1 MTAQQNWALKGV
13 LHECCR
19 REGHCSL
26 WFGRELWEEPCT
38 SLATFEIKEG
48 QIENIDMSGIIII
61 LCGDGIGPTF
71 ADIAKG
77 IELAVYISD
86 NATDEQRRVLEPFAS
101 SRFCFLANWR
111 EFLGV
116 KFVKINIAEEN
127 GTYHI
132 TMPYGEVK
140 MSLTVGGDGKNPIR
154 MENPQ
159 DKDCTNVRF
168 CNTQFWK
175 YHDYGKN
182 LEFHNTSGII
192 ADYAI
197 KGGRPMP
204 NGPAGA

>member
-1 MTAQQNWALKGV
+1 MNTQKDWALKGV
-13 LHECCR
+13 FYECCR

-38 SLATFEIKEG
+38 SFATLQIKEG
-48 QIENIDMSGIIII
+48 QIDNIDMSGIIII
-61 LCGDGIGPTF
+61 LHGDGIGPKF
-71 ADIAKG
+71 ADVAKG
-77 IELAVYISD
+77 VELAVYISD
-86 NATDEQRRVLEPFAS
+86 NATDEQRKVLEPFAM
-101 SRFCFLANWR
+101 SRFWFLANWR

-140 MSLTVGGDGKNPIR
+140 TSLTVGGDGKNPIR

-159 DKDCTNVRF
+159 EKDLTNYRF

-182 LEFHNTSGII
+182 LEFHDTSGVM

-197 KGGRPMP
+197 QGPGPMSK
-204 NGPAGA
+204 